1 MNAIDWVAIIGAAA
15 WAPQIFTWLYQF
27 ITKPKIT
34 LYLHTKP
41 EIGYTSLGPIFNVSL
56 ALLSEKK
63 GIALNNFSVS
73 IRHESGASY
82 TFDWDGLSEDL
93 SEIQNPLG
101 QPTAIR
107 KTYLPLVVR
116 VLPLGV
122 AQIFVR
128 YQYRPFKERFGQNL
142 QAAQNKLQLLRNA
155 GRLRTEQDIDALAS
169 EQEFSDIVR
178 LINSEF
184 IWVAG
189 RYTAVF
195 DFQSPSRFKY
205 KKDECA
211 FSLSQDD
218 IDELRKNID
227 NIKLNTM
234 QTAKTIVLQDYKA
247 KEIPWKWRYPELRK
261 MNE

>member
-27 ITKPKIT
+27 ITKPKII

-73 IRHESGASY
+73 IKHESGASY

-101 QPTAIR
+101 QPTSIK

-116 VLPLGV
+116 VLPLSV
-122 AQIFVR
+122 AQAFVR
-128 YQYRPFKERFGQNL
+128 YQYKPFKEKFGQKL

-155 GRLRTEQDIDALAS
+155 GRLKTEQDIEALAS
-169 EQEFSDIVR
+169 EQEFSDLVKQIH
-178 LINSEF
+178 SEF
-184 IWVAG
+184 IWIAG
-189 RYTAVF
+189 KYTVVF
-195 DFQSPSRFKY
+195 DFQSPGKFKY
-205 KKDECA
+205 KKDKYT

-218 IDELRKNID
+218 IDGLRKNID

-234 QTAKTIVLQDYKA
+234 QTAKAIVLQNYKA
-247 KEIPWKWRYPELRK
+247 KEISWEWRYPEIK
-261 MNE
+261 